1 MSDLNGSTEQ
11 KCLHCGSTF
20 SIVIGRGTWRKYCN
34 NLCSSR
40 YHAKKAKANLP
51 TCSAPG
57 CATDVRSRHVG
68 YCEKHYSRLRRTG
81 TLDTVVDMS
90 KHEKCLHCG
99 EPNKTGSNKFCGSRC
114 AARHRNGRTLKSN
127 CRVCGKE
134 YTAYQK
140 NVCCSVECKT
150 ELHRIYSRKHY
161 AKWMAQSIQFKNK
174 VRNAEYKRK
183 ALKQK
188 AFVEVVEIEVVF
200 ARDNGICWLCGEDVN
215 PLLKWPNH
223 GYATL
228 DHVIPLSKGGKH
240 SYDNIKLAHMSCN
253 CKKGAKLVA

>member
-1 MSDLNGSTEQ
+1 MSDLNVSTEQ

-20 SIVIGRGTWRKYCN
+20 SIVIARGTWRKYCN
-34 NLCSSR
+34 TLCSSR

-51 TCSAPG
+51 TCSVPG
-57 CATDVRSRHVG
+57 CSADVRSRHVG
-68 YCEKHYSRLRRTG
+68 YCERHYSRLRRTG
-81 TLDTVVDMS
+81 TLDTVVDVS
-90 KHEKCLHCG
+90 KYEKCLHCG
-99 EPNKTGSNKFCGSRC
+99 ESTDNGYGKFCGSRC
-114 AARHRNGRTLKSN
+114 RARYGRGSSLKAN

-134 YTAYQK
+134 YISHHK
-140 NVCCSVECKT
+140 KVCCSKECRS
-150 ELHRIYSRKHY
+150 ELERIYSRNHY
-161 AKWMAQSIQFKNK
+161 AKWIATSAQFRSK

-188 AFVEVVEIEVVF
+188 AFVEIVEIDVVF
-200 ARDNGICWLCGEDVN
+200 ARDKGICWLCGKDVN

-228 DHVIPLSKGGKH
+228 DHVMPLSKGGRH
-240 SYDNIKLAHMSCN
+240 SYDNIRLAHMSCN